1 MNRVLHW
8 APVVL
13 GVMFLLALAYVQR
26 GRALKGQ
33 NDFVQLYTAAKL
45 AGTPD
50 LYSRSANLATIR
62 GILGFTMDGV
72 EVTRP
77 PFYAALLKPLAAL
90 PYRSA
95 YAIFSLATFSSLLWF
110 VIRFSKECSVLPFFV
125 ALSVPLLAA
134 LCDGEDTPFLPA
146 ILGISILLTRRGKDF
161 SAGLVLSLCAIKF
174 HLFLFLPVLWLL
186 TKRWRTLGG
195 AGCGTVVL
203 TVFGMLVAGADSFW
217 QYVKGVLWLN
227 FSGLFAPQP
236 LGTAGSDPWINPTA
250 TLKPNI
256 HGLVANVHGDARLE
270 FLLIAV
276 VFIAFCW
283 LTRKTNNYELLFAAS
298 LVCGLLVSFH
308 SGIVDDV
315 VLFPVF
321 VLVLG
326 SCDNV
331 PLRSLAALILTPI
344 PYFMVLAN
352 APYSAALPILLL
364 LLLGTFC
371 TAQMASSHRVGHD
384 PVNSAP

>member
-13 GVMFLLALAYVQR
+13 GVLFLLSLVYLQR
-26 GRALKGQ
+26 ERALKGQ

-50 LYSRSANLATIR
+50 LYSRSANLATIQ
-62 GILGFTMDGV
+62 GILGFTMEGV

-77 PFYAALLKPLAAL
+77 PFYAALLKPLAIF
-90 PYRSA
+90 PYRAA

-125 ALSVPLLAA
+125 AISIPLLAA

-161 SAGLVLSLCAIKF
+161 SAGLILSLCAIKF

-186 TKRWRTLGG
+186 KKRWRTLGG
-195 AGCGTVVL
+195 AACGTVIL
-203 TVFGMLVAGADSFW
+203 TVFGMLVAGAGSVW
-217 QYVKGVLWLN
+217 QYVKGVIWLN
-227 FSGLFAPQP
+227 FSGLFAAQP
-236 LGTAGSDPWINPTA
+236 LGTAGGDPWINPTA
-250 TLKPNI
+250 TLKPNL
-256 HGLVANVHGDARLE
+256 HGLVANLHGDAKLE
-270 FLLIAV
+270 FLLIAA

-283 LTRKTNNYELLFAAS
+283 LTQKTNNYELLFAAS

-326 SCDNV
+326 SCDYV
-331 PLRSLAALILTPI
+331 PARSLLAIILTPI
-344 PYFMVLAN
+344 PYFMFLAKE
-352 APYSAALPILLL
+352 PYAAVLPILLL
-364 LLLGTFC
+364 ALLGMFC
-371 TAQMASSHRVGHD
+371 AAQIASSRRIGHA
-384 PVNSAP
+384 PVESTS